1 LKNLLKKYNIN
12 MNKYVIESFEE
23 YVNGLKI
30 NEGSFYDVK
39 DSDILTDKFIKEFIN
54 NNYSGYLSY
63 YIEENDLDE
72 NDENEIQDS
81 VEYYEYVKDIL
92 ERGLE
97 EAKDNI
103 YYKINDESGKIKLY
117 RAMDVDENW
126 MEHLK
131 TKGKHLGIYWSWDED
146 GAVAHWSKGKKL
158 DVIMET
164 EIDEKYINWQETL
177 TMNMH
182 PSYSEEK
189 EIRLFK
195 NTPININR
203 ISINGKDVDISEIKN
218 KTFYA

>member
-1 LKNLLKKYNIN
+1 

-39 DSDILTDKFIKEFIN
+39 DSDILTDKFIKDFIN
-54 NNYSGYLSY
+54 DNYTGYLSY

-126 MEHLK
+126 LEHLK
-131 TKGKHLGIYWSWDED
+131 TKGKHLGIYWSWDSD
-146 GAVAHWSKGKKL
+146 GAEAHWSKGKKL
-158 DVIMET
+158 DIIMET

-203 ISINGKDVDISEIKN
+203 ISINDKDVDITEIKD

>member
-1 LKNLLKKYNIN
+1 

-39 DSDILTDKFIKEFIN
+39 DSDILTDKFIKDFIN
-54 NNYSGYLSY
+54 DNYAGYDVSS
-63 YIEENDLDE
+63 YIEQNGLDE
-72 NDENEIQDS
+72 NDENEILESD
-81 VEYYEYVKDIL
+81 EYYEYIKDML
-92 ERGLE
+92 ELSLD
-97 EAKDNI
+97 EAKDSI
-103 YYKINDESGKIKLY
+103 RYKINDESGKIKLY

-126 MEHLK
+126 LEHLK
-131 TKGKHLGIYWSWDED
+131 TKGKHLGIYWSWDSE
-146 GAVAHWSKGKKL
+146 GAEAHWSKGKKL
-158 DVIMET
+158 DIVMET
-164 EIDEKYINWQETL
+164 EIDEMYINWQETL

-195 NTPININR
+195 NTPLNINR
-203 ISINGKDVDISEIKN
+203 ISINGKDVDISEIKD

>member
-1 LKNLLKKYNIN
+1 

-39 DSDILTDKFIKEFIN
+39 DSDILNDKIIKKFIDDDFN
-54 NNYSGYLSY
+54 GTLDY
-63 YIEENDLDE
+63 YIEINDLDE
-72 NDENEIQDS
+72 DDKNEIQES
-81 VEYYEYVKDIL
+81 EEYYEFVKDIL

-131 TKGKHLGIYWSWDED
+131 TKGKHLGIYWSWDSE
-146 GAVAHWSKGKKL
+146 GAEAHWSKGKKL
-158 DVIMET
+158 DIIMET

-177 TMNMH
+177 TMNML

-195 NTPININR
+195 NTPLNINR
-203 ISINGKDVDISEIKN
+203 ISINGKDVDISEIKD

>member
-1 LKNLLKKYNIN
+1 
-12 MNKYVIESFEE
+12 MNKYIIESFEE
-23 YVNGLKI
+23 YVNGLII
-30 NEGSFYDVK
+30 NEGSFYDIK
-39 DSDILTDKFIKEFIN
+39 DSDILNDKIIKKFIDDEYHGI
-54 NNYSGYLSY
+54 LDY
-63 YIEENDLDE
+63 YIQINGLDE
-72 NDENEIQDS
+72 DDKNEIQDS
-81 VEYYEYVKDIL
+81 DEYYEYIKDML
-92 ERGLE
+92 ERCLE

-131 TKGKHLGIYWSWDED
+131 TKGKHLGIYWSWDSE
-146 GAVAHWSKGKKL
+146 GAEAHWSKGKKL
-158 DVIMET
+158 DIIMET

-203 ISINGKDVDISEIKN
+203 ISINGKDVDISEIKD